1 LKRDLQHGR
10 HVPVCAESQFRIA
23 SLRHGRVAALT
34 KAHLRAPL
42 RRGEY
47 GRFLRMNGSG
57 DELRTRFRQ
66 FALGRLLEIGRY
78 GFTGALSVGLNLLVI
93 VFLTER
99 LKFHYL
105 VSISVCFVT
114 VTFVSFCLNRVW
126 TFRKRESVGSQG
138 DLVRYAVLTL
148 TQLPL
153 SLGASSLCVEVF
165 HMPYPI
171 AVIVVSLVF
180 VPTTYLMHRRWSFGL
195 RWREQRPRA
204 SPLS

>member
-1 LKRDLQHGR
+1 LQHGR
-10 HVPVCAESQFRIA
+10 RALVCAESQFRIPSRPRA
-23 SLRHGRVAALT
+23 CVAALT

-42 RRGEY
+42 RPGEY
-47 GRFLRMNGSG
+47 GRFLRMNGSA
-57 DELRTRFRQ
+57 DEPRTRFRQ

-78 GFTGALSVGLNLLVI
+78 GLTGALSVGLNLLII
-93 VFLTER
+93 VFLTEQ

-114 VTFVSFCLNRVW
+114 VTFVSFCMNRVW
-126 TFRKRESVGSQG
+126 TFRKRDAAGSQG
-138 DLVRYAVLTL
+138 DLVRYVVLTL

-204 SPLS
+204 ASPVS

>member
-23 SLRHGRVAALT
+23 SLRHGCVAALT

-126 TFRKRESVGSQG
+126 TFRKRES
-138 DLVRYAVLTL
+138 
-148 TQLPL
+148 
-153 SLGASSLCVEVF
+153 
-165 HMPYPI
+165 I